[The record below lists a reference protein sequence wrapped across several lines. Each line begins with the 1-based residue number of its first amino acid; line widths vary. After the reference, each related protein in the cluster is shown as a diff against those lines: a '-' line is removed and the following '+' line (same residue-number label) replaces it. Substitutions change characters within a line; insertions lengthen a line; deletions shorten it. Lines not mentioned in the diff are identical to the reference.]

1 MLMMFFPTKRWW
13 QIFYGYVYVR
23 KWFST
28 TLFFDEWL
36 NHSKATSWESSA
48 DYMASW
54 RPAVDLEA
62 AASAA
67 DEESFKTSRVMSS
80 SL

>member
-1 MLMMFFPTKRWW
+1 MGAKFP
-13 QIFYGYVYVR
+13 
-23 KWFST
+23 
-28 TLFFDEWL
+28 
-36 NHSKATSWESSA
+36 HSKATSWESSA

-67 DEESFKTSRVMSS
+67 DEDELTWRSRRETSLGGGFKYLLFSP
-80 SL
+80 LLGEDFQIE

>member
-1 MLMMFFPTKRWW
+1 MENQPFWWWLFPLQKRWG
-13 QIFYGYVYVR
+13 QNFYGFVPP
-23 KWFST
+23 
-28 TLFFDEWL
+28 
-36 NHSKATSWESSA
+36 SKATSWESSA

-67 DEESFKTSRVMSS
+67 DEDELTWRSRREASGWYTSED
-80 SL
+80 